1 MIVVGAAVEA
11 VAVEMVA
18 VAAHASPAQHGPSGR
33 ETEQLGAGRNKSD
46 SGGGVEGP

>member
-18 VAAHASPAQHGPSGR
+18 VAAHASPATVDIFG
-33 ETEQLGAGRNKSD
+33 
-46 SGGGVEGP
+46 GGGVTPRMTI